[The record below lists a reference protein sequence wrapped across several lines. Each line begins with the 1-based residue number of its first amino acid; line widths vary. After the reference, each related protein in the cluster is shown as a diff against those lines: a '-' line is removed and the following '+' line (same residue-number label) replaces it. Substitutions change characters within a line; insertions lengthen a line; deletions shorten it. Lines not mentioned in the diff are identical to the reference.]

1 MKETHEV
8 IRLKN
13 FLLLL
18 ILFPALE
25 IGLFLISSQLIG
37 ILPTM
42 FFIIL
47 TSALGAY
54 LARKQGIAAFQKL
67 QRDLQY
73 GKMPGA
79 TIVDGFCILAGG
91 LLLLIPGFLSDVIG
105 ALLLI
110 PMTRKR
116 FKPLLERWLRNMS
129 NRRRFTII
137 R

>member
-1 MKETHEV
+1 MKY
-8 IRLKN
+8 

-18 ILFPALE
+18 ILFPAVE

>member
-1 MKETHEV
+1 M
-8 IRLKN
+8 KN